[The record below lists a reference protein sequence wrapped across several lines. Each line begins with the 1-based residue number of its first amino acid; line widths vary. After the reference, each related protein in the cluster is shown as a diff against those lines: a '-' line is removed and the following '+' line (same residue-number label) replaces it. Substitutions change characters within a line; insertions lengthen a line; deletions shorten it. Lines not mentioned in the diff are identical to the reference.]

1 MSALRDIDVAA
12 GIIWQAGRFLA
23 AQRPPDKPHAGFWEF
38 PGGKLEPGEDAAR
51 ALARELAEELDIR
64 VRTAAFWR
72 CAEHDYPERGLHVR
86 LHFSHVTAFDGQPS
100 GREGQALRGVLPEE
114 APALPF
120 LPADA
125 AIVAAL
131 KNEGHG
137 RS

>member
-38 PGGKLEPGEDAAR
+38 PGGKLEPGEDAAQ

-72 CAEHDYPERGLHVR
+72 CAEHDYPERGLHVS
-86 LHFSHVTAFDGQPS
+86 LHFFHVTAFDGQPS
-100 GREGQALRGVLPEE
+100 SREGQTLRWILPEE

-131 KNEGHG
+131 KNEDHG